1 MKFYKFYL
9 LIVAATLCG
18 CEQIGVSK
26 HRQDPSPTLVGPQP
40 SIQEPVAA
48 KPPIPSTPVHPYRG
62 LEFTKPAPSPEFP
75 KTPEDFIQAAS
86 YAEYCVGR
94 QQYAEAARNFE
105 RAAKVP
111 GGTVYR
117 HWERE
122 MWISASV
129 AWLCAGE
136 SGLARSRLDEAKRLR
151 SHAPSSQ
158 RLMVLDAVLNG
169 KADPALSPALKA
181 VLPRKR

>member
-1 MKFYKFYL
+1 MKFCKFYIL
-9 LIVAATLCG
+9 TVVATLCG
-18 CEQIGVSK
+18 CEQISVGK
-26 HRQDPSPTLVGPQP
+26 HRQVPSPTQVGPQP
-40 SIQEPVAA
+40 SIKESVG
-48 KPPIPSTPVHPYRG
+48 KPPVPSTPVHPYRG
-62 LEFTKPAPSPEFP
+62 LEFSKLPLSPEFP
-75 KTPEDFIQAAS
+75 RTPEDFVQAAS

-105 RAAKVP
+105 FAANVP
-111 GGTVYR
+111 GGTGYR

-136 SGLARSRLDEAKRLR
+136 SSLARTRLDEAKRLR
-151 SHAPSSQ
+151 AHAPSSQ

-169 KADPALSPALKA
+169 RVDPALAPALKA
-181 VLPRKR
+181 VLPRKH